1 MLSFK
6 YSLTK
11 AQNFSQKS
19 IDILVEVVVVFSDIR
34 NDTCWYSQTLVNQ
47 GLMFSCAPELQINVI
62 YIYEGGN
69 EYFSDL

>member
-11 AQNFSQKS
+11 SSKFFTKS

-34 NDTCWYSQTLVNQ
+34 NDTCWYSHTLVH
-47 GLMFSCAPELQINVI
+47 
-62 YIYEGGN
+62 
-69 EYFSDL
+69 

>member
-34 NDTCWYSQTLVNQ
+34 NDTCWYSQTLVN
-47 GLMFSCAPELQINVI
+47 
-62 YIYEGGN
+62 
-69 EYFSDL
+69 